1 MAQPT
6 NNPRSAARTP
16 VNSRDLN
23 PPMAMN
29 AQNDNIPASVSVV
42 PEVKVDEMKS
52 WLASLYDV
60 ASISDQDLTSFYEAL
75 SYKGFNRLDVLKQLS
90 IVAKDRGVVIQLIIA
105 GALRGPQQGSRL
117 KLSNGKSA
125 LEMGIPASGQ
135 KGNKT
140 LTMNKIVAATA
151 DLAAYFLKK
160 LNVPKRMMS
169 ELPGWL
175 QFPSA
180 GGIAMPENHRR
191 LHMEFS
197 KKFSELIGGV
207 FNEQI
212 YMTMAA
218 NSYIDPNLRLFE

>member
-1 MAQPT
+1 MAQPAG
-6 NNPRSAARTP
+6 NPKMPARAP
-16 VNSRDLN
+16 VNNKDLSGSS
-23 PPMAMN
+23 AV
-29 AQNDNIPASVSVV
+29 IASSTMV
-42 PEVKVDEMKS
+42 PEVKNDDMKT
-52 WLASLYDV
+52 WLNSLYDV
-60 ASISDQDLTSFYEAL
+60 DSISEQDLLSFYEAFA
-75 SYKGFNRLDVLKQLS
+75 YKGFDRNDVLKQLAVLVKEKS
-90 IVAKDRGVVIQLIIA
+90 LVIQLIIA

-117 KLSNGKSA
+117 KLSNGKTA
-125 LEMGIPASGQ
+125 LELGIPASGQ

-160 LNVPKRMMS
+160 MNVPKRMMS
-169 ELPGWL
+169 DLPAWL

-180 GGIAMPENHRR
+180 GGISMPENYRR

-197 KKFSELIGGV
+197 KRFSELIGGS

-218 NSYIDPNLRLFE
+218 NSYVDRNLKLFD

>member
-1 MAQPT
+1 MP
-6 NNPRSAARTP
+6 ARAP
-16 VNSRDLN
+16 VNNKDLSGSS
-23 PPMAMN
+23 AV
-29 AQNDNIPASVSVV
+29 IASSTMV
-42 PEVKVDEMKS
+42 PEVKNDDMKT
-52 WLASLYDV
+52 WLNSLYDV
-60 ASISDQDLTSFYEAL
+60 DSISEQDLLSFYEAFA
-75 SYKGFNRLDVLKQLS
+75 YKGFDRNDVLKQLAVLVKEKS
-90 IVAKDRGVVIQLIIA
+90 LVIQLIIA

-117 KLSNGKSA
+117 KLSNGKTA
-125 LEMGIPASGQ
+125 LELGIPASGQ

-160 LNVPKRMMS
+160 MNVPKRMMS
-169 ELPGWL
+169 DLPAWL

-180 GGIAMPENHRR
+180 GGISMPENYRR

-197 KKFSELIGGV
+197 KRFSELIGGS

-218 NSYIDPNLRLFE
+218 NSYVDRNLKLFD